1 MLYTFLADALVLL
14 HLTFIVFVV
23 AGGLLLL
30 KWPGLVWIHLP
41 AAVWGAVVEFQGW
54 ICPLTPLEVH
64 LRQLAGERGYPGG
77 FIDNY
82 VLALMYPE
90 GLTGE
95 IQVVLGAMVVLVNL
109 LIYAAVWRRRRRV
122 VQAFPGVD
130 DTST

>member
-95 IQVVLGAMVVLVNL
+95 IQVILGAMVVLVNL
-109 LIYAAVWRRRRRV
+109 LIYAALWCRRRRV
-122 VQAFPGVD
+122 VRAFPGSD